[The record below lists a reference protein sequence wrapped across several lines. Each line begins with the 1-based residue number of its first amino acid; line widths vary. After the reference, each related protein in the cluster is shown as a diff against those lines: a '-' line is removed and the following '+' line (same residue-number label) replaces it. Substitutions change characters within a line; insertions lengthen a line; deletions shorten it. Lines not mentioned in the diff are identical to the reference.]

1 VTLTPSPALTAVV
14 GAAVG
19 IAGRPMTYKI
29 FISSVFNPATG
40 QTVVTYVDVVLNA
53 LVEPISVHEVGMS
66 GSLVQVGDLR
76 ILISYAHLTPALVAA
91 GKVLTTSDRVLIDG
105 ASKRV
110 IGWEIAATG
119 TLLRVLARV

>member
-1 VTLTPSPALTAVV
+1 MTLTPSPALTAVV

-19 IAGRPMTYKI
+19 IAGRAVTYKI

-40 QTVVTYVDVVLNA
+40 QTVITYADVVLNA
-53 LVEPISVHEVGMS
+53 LVEPVSVHEIGMG

-76 ILISYAHLTPALVAA
+76 VLFSYVPLAAAFVAA
-91 GKVLTTSDRVLIDG
+91 GKNLSTSDRILIDG
-105 ASKRV
+105 LSKRV
-110 IGWEIAATG
+110 IGWEIAAGG